1 MYIYNIVC
9 NIYKRKSINM
19 SITQDEKLFQVLKSL
34 AQETS
39 ESGRIVEIPNKADLA
54 RKINIRPQHLNTY
67 LDRLI
72 TKRKIRLVYE
82 IIDDETVKGMATKK
96 AAVAAASAAAE
107 VVEKKLASLWQEL
120 EDVKQRLTDLET
132 QTKQTPNKTAKQRKL
147 ID

>member
-1 MYIYNIVC
+1 MYNVH
-9 NIYKRKSINM
+9 KRESINM
-19 SITQDEKLFQVLKSL
+19 TITQDEKLFQVLKSL

-67 LDRLI
+67 LERLI
-72 TKRKIRLVYE
+72 AKRKIRLVYE
-82 IIDDETVKGMATKK
+82 IIDDEIVKDMATKK
-96 AAVAAASAAAE
+96 AAEAAATAAAA
-107 VVEKKLASLWQEL
+107 VVENKLTSLWQEL

>member
-1 MYIYNIVC
+1 MT
-9 NIYKRKSINM
+9 
-19 SITQDEKLFQVLKSL
+19 ITQDEKLFQVLKSL

-39 ESGRIVEIPNKADLA
+39 ESGKIVEIPNKADLA
-54 RKINIRPQHLNTY
+54 RKINIRPQHLNKY

-72 TKRKIRLVYE
+72 EKRKIRLVYE
-82 IIDDETVKGMATKK
+82 IIDDEIVKDMATKK
-96 AAVAAASAAAE
+96 AAEAAATAAAA
-107 VVEKKLASLWQEL
+107 VVENKLTSLWQEL

>member
-1 MYIYNIVC
+1 MT
-9 NIYKRKSINM
+9 
-19 SITQDEKLFQVLKSL
+19 ITQDEKLFQVLKSL

-39 ESGRIVEIPNKADLA
+39 ESGRIVEISNKADFA

-82 IIDDETVKGMATKK
+82 IIDDETVKDMATKK

-147 ID
+147 IE

>member
-1 MYIYNIVC
+1 MYNVH
-9 NIYKRKSINM
+9 KRESINM
-19 SITQDEKLFQVLKSL
+19 TITQDEKLFQVLKSL

-96 AAVAAASAAAE
+96 AAVAAASAAE

>member
-1 MYIYNIVC
+1 MT
-9 NIYKRKSINM
+9 
-19 SITQDEKLFQVLKSL
+19 ITQDEKLFQVLKSL

-39 ESGRIVEIPNKADLA
+39 ESGRIVAIPNKADLA

-67 LDRLI
+67 LERLI
-72 TKRKIRLVYE
+72 AKRKIRFVYE

-96 AAVAAASAAAE
+96 AAEAAATAAAE
-107 VVEKKLASLWQEL
+107 IVEKKLSSLWQEL

>member
-1 MYIYNIVC
+1 MYNVH
-9 NIYKRKSINM
+9 KRESINM
-19 SITQDEKLFQVLKSL
+19 TITQDEKLFQVLKSL

>member
-1 MYIYNIVC
+1 
-9 NIYKRKSINM
+9 M
-19 SITQDEKLFQVLKSL
+19 SITQDEKLFQALKAL
-34 AQETS
+34 AEETS
-39 ESGRIVEIPNKADLA
+39 ENGRIVEIPNKADLA

>member
-1 MYIYNIVC
+1 MT
-9 NIYKRKSINM
+9 
-19 SITQDEKLFQVLKSL
+19 ITQDEKLFQVLKSL

-96 AAVAAASAAAE
+96 AAVAAASAAASAAAE

>member
-1 MYIYNIVC
+1 MYNVH
-9 NIYKRKSINM
+9 KRESINM
-19 SITQDEKLFQVLKSL
+19 TITQDEKLFQVLKSL

-67 LDRLI
+67 LERLI
-72 TKRKIRLVYE
+72 AKRKIRLVYE
-82 IIDDETVKGMATKK
+82 IIDDEIVKDMATKK
-96 AAVAAASAAAE
+96 AAEAAATAAAA
-107 VVEKKLASLWQEL
+107 VVENKLTSLWQEL

-132 QTKQTPNKTAKQRKL
+132 QTKQIPNKTAKQRKL

>member
-1 MYIYNIVC
+1 MT
-9 NIYKRKSINM
+9 
-19 SITQDEKLFQVLKSL
+19 ITQDEKLFQVLKSL

-39 ESGRIVEIPNKADLA
+39 ESGRIVEIQNKADLA
-54 RKINIRPQHLNTY
+54 RKINIRPQHLNMY

-82 IIDDETVKGMATKK
+82 IIDDETVKDMVTKK
-96 AAVAAASAAAE
+96 AAAAA
-107 VVEKKLASLWQEL
+107 VVEKKLSSLWQEL

>member
-1 MYIYNIVC
+1 
-9 NIYKRKSINM
+9 M
-19 SITQDEKLFQVLKSL
+19 SITQDEKLFQALKAL
-34 AQETS
+34 AEETS
-39 ESGRIVEIPNKADLA
+39 ENGRIFEILNKAELA
-54 RKINIRPQHLNTY
+54 RKNNIRPQHLNKY

-72 TKRKIRLVYE
+72 EKRKIRLVYE
-82 IIDDETVKGMATKK
+82 IIDDEIVKDMATKK
-96 AAVAAASAAAE
+96 AAEAAATAAAA